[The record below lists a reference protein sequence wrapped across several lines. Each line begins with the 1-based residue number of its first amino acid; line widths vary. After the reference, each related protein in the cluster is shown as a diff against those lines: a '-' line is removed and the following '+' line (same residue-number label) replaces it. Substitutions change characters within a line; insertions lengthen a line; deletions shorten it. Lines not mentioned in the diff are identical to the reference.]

1 MRLCVHCDCFATQS
15 DQFAVALH
23 YTQKMEQW
31 QLPHVELV
39 VSLVGEVC
47 VYVCTLVLNISLQSW
62 SKEHHKLLSNLRTHG
77 FTPTLYSYTTH
88 LEMRCRSM
96 TTHMY

>member
-1 MRLCVHCDCFATQS
+1 MKLCVHCDCFVTQS

-31 QLPHVELV
+31 QLPCVELV

-62 SKEHHKLLSNLRTHG
+62 SKERHKLLSNL
-77 FTPTLYSYTTH
+77 
-88 LEMRCRSM
+88 
-96 TTHMY
+96 